1 MASDREQTQSPGQPP
16 APWCGP
22 PPIKG
27 ASSWLL
33 WGPLPAPTLLL
44 PPSRPRYATDVA
56 EPYDEGMSSKQRLSA
71 SVDSEL
77 VAAAHAAVAE
87 GRAESV
93 SAWVNDAL
101 RRQLEHER
109 RLVALGEYLAAY
121 EAEHGEITEDE
132 MRSAARHAE
141 SRAVVVRG
149 GTAGTARS
157 RSRST

>member
-1 MASDREQTQSPGQPP
+1 
-16 APWCGP
+16 
-22 PPIKG
+22 
-27 ASSWLL
+27 
-33 WGPLPAPTLLL
+33 
-44 PPSRPRYATDVA
+44 
-56 EPYDEGMSSKQRLSA
+56 MSSKQRLSA
-71 SVDSEL
+71 SVDAEL
-77 VAAAHAAVAE
+77 VAAAHAAVAA

-149 GTAGTARS
+149 RAAGTARS
-157 RSRST
+157 STRAT